1 MRIVTAPRPP
11 SVHMQQNFEPSPP
24 RRRIIIDE
32 GGHPVIRVIAAVISR
47 GDQVL
52 ICQRAPHKRHGGL
65 WEFPGGKCEPGESL
79 ADAAQRELREEL
91 GVEVVAVG
99 EEELTRR
106 DPGSP
111 YLINFAPVEIVGEP
125 SCREH
130 IDLRWVSLAEG
141 LSLPLAPTDR
151 EYVEARLRDVRLTA
165 VSR

>member
-1 MRIVTAPRPP
+1 M
-11 SVHMQQNFEPSPP
+11 
-24 RRRIIIDE
+24 
-32 GGHPVIRVIAAVISR
+32 IRVVAAVIPR

-79 ADAAQRELREEL
+79 ADTARRELREEL
-91 GVEVVAVG
+91 GVEVVSVG
-99 EEELTRR
+99 EEEFVLR

-130 IDLRWVSLAEG
+130 VELRWVSLAEG
-141 LSLPLAPTDR
+141 SNLPLAPTDR
-151 EYVEARLRDVRLTA
+151 KYIEARLRDLRLAAATG
-165 VSR
+165 